1 MVQLFIES
9 GVNIKMKDRK
19 GRTACERAMEGEHND
34 VVELLLKAGSDK
46 TLKEI
51 NKNKYFL
58 YKIPKYIYQ
67 VFYFT
72 HPQKN
77 RGLSVSGGQGARWI
91 LLECCSL

>member
-46 TLKEI
+46 IREMQNESQQLEKDISDITADL
-51 NKNKYFL
+51 NKLRHTK
-58 YKIPKYIYQ
+58 
-67 VFYFT
+67 
-72 HPQKN
+72 
-77 RGLSVSGGQGARWI
+77 
-91 LLECCSL
+91 